1 MPERWSR
8 DEGLTLVELLV
19 VVVIIG
25 ILAAIA
31 TPAYVNQREKAYEAS
46 ARSDVRNMVTAEIA
60 HLADSGVYAST
71 VADILSMGFRRDSS
85 GEHGVCSYPG
95 GYVVGARHKSG
106 GSAFVQGINDAAAIE
121 VPGVDVETALDADP
135 NCTAGSN
142 IDVENS

>member
-31 TPAYVNQREKAYEAS
+31 TPAYINQRQKAFEAA
-46 ARSDVRNMVTAEIA
+46 ARSDVRNMVTYEIA
-60 HLADSGVYAST
+60 YSADNGVYAST
-71 VADILSMGFRRDSS
+71 VADIRSMGFRRDET
-85 GEHGVCSYPG
+85 GEHGVCFYLG
-95 GYVVGARHKSG
+95 GYVVGARHLSG
-106 GSAFVQGINDAAAIE
+106 GAAFVQGINDAAPIE

-135 NCTAGSN
+135 NCIAGTN
-142 IDVENS
+142 IDIENS